1 MAQLHLPTP
10 SNGPLYTAIAVEL
23 RHVRA
28 SIERLA
34 EVLVG
39 DEHFVTHYLDQFQ
52 EFDLL
57 AQYADESASLLDRLA
72 GGNDPDTA
80 VGGVRLG
87 VVQQRLRHALMQAA

>member
-1 MAQLHLPTP
+1 MAQLHTPIP
-10 SNGPLYTAIAVEL
+10 SNGPLCAALAVEL

-34 EVLVG
+34 EVLVA
-39 DEHFVTHYLDQFQ
+39 DEHFITHYLEQFQ

-57 AQYADESASLLDRLA
+57 AQYTDESASLLDRLA
-72 GGNDPDTA
+72 GGHDPDAA

>member
-1 MAQLHLPTP
+1 MAQLHQSIP
-10 SNGPLYTAIAVEL
+10 SNGPLYAALAVEL

-34 EVLVG
+34 AMLVA
-39 DEHFVTHYLDQFQ
+39 DEHFISHYLDQFQ

-72 GGNDPDTA
+72 GGNDPATA
-80 VGGVRLG
+80 IGGVRLG
-87 VVQQRLRHALMQAA
+87 VVQQRLHSALARAA